1 MCKPVPD
8 DQAEELAA
16 LLDSLMEGGTQHIDL
31 TVGAETQIRTV
42 NSTAFCQNGACAVP
56 TLGDDDEQEGE

>member
-8 DQAEELAA
+8 AQAEELVQ

-31 TVGAETQIRTV
+31 SAGAEMQVRTV

-56 TLGDDDEQEGE
+56 TLGNDDTEEE